1 MSMIWRKRTTSFF
14 FASVKPTV
22 GSAPLS
28 LVRDDYPQTLAH
40 VLVTGS
46 RSYEQVHVVAWDCL
60 SAAGDAAAT
69 WSACTIGRCT
79 LQHNPAIGWHGRVNT
94 PHSADRHLDLARM
107 TSQQPW
113 AAIAAKSGT
122 LAFGAST
129 SKGDLAA
136 WDAALAGDPSSFIRA
151 WPGQLTPRLAAA
163 LGLPI
168 YRPISVAAACS
179 TGLYAL
185 LDAADTIE
193 NGHCTRALVGA
204 VDTSLSP
211 WLLAGFKAMGVLCGD
226 TPPQSF
232 ATPTGFAPAEGA
244 AFFALGNDGPW
255 RLVGGVRLGDAGHET
270 EFRDPQTLRQ
280 AFASLWRMLP
290 GPDLIITHGTGTA
303 LGDAYETAGLL
314 QGPWNKSMRLA
325 CKPSIGHGLGASAA
339 VELAAGLQ
347 APVRRLWKIG
357 LGFGGHLAGVA
368 LERTSY

>member
-1 MSMIWRKRTTSFF
+1 MVQAYRSVISR
-14 FASVKPTV
+14 VKPTA
-22 GSAPLS
+22 GFASPT
-28 LVRDDYPQTLAH
+28 LVRGYYQQTLAR

-46 RSYEQVHVVAWDCL
+46 RHYEQVHVVAWDCL

-69 WSACTIGRCT
+69 WSACTIGRCA
-79 LQHNPAIGWHGRVNT
+79 LQHNSTIGWHGRVAI
-94 PHSADRHLDLARM
+94 PAGPDRHLALALTASKR
-107 TSQQPW
+107 TWNSVATFP
-113 AAIAAKSGT
+113 GP

-129 SKGDLAA
+129 SKGDLSA
-136 WDAALAGDPSSFIRA
+136 WDATIAGDLNAFIRA

-163 LGLPI
+163 LRLPI
-168 YRPISVAAACS
+168 YRPVSVAAACS

-185 LDAADTIE
+185 LDAADAIE
-193 NGHCTRALVGA
+193 DGYCSRALAGA

-226 TPPQSF
+226 VAPQSF
-232 ATPTGFAPAEGA
+232 STPTGFAPAEGA
-244 AFFALGNDGPW
+244 AFFALAKTGPW

-303 LGDAYETAGLL
+303 RGDAYETAGLL
-314 QGPWNKSMRLA
+314 QGPWNKTMRLS
-325 CKPSIGHGLGASAA
+325 CKPSIGHCLGASAA

-347 APVRRLWKIG
+347 APVQRLWKIC